1 MKFTEKYNEFI
12 TDFNNLIDKQ
22 NYKDLIFVCIG
33 TDRITGDCFG
43 PIVGS
48 ILINKQYTY
57 KIPNIAIIGC
67 FRGFQVENNTTSIGK
82 YTTISVVNAIFVVIL
97 LDAVFSVI
105 FTQMG
110 I

>member
-1 MKFTEKYNEFI
+1 MMIMMMMMIKRVI
-12 TDFNNLIDKQ
+12 
-22 NYKDLIFVCIG
+22 NYFLYF
-33 TDRITGDCFG
+33 
-43 PIVGS
+43 
-48 ILINKQYTY
+48 
-57 KIPNIAIIGC
+57 

>member
-1 MKFTEKYNEFI
+1 
-12 TDFNNLIDKQ
+12 
-22 NYKDLIFVCIG
+22 
-33 TDRITGDCFG
+33 
-43 PIVGS
+43 
-48 ILINKQYTY
+48 
-57 KIPNIAIIGC
+57 IAIIGC